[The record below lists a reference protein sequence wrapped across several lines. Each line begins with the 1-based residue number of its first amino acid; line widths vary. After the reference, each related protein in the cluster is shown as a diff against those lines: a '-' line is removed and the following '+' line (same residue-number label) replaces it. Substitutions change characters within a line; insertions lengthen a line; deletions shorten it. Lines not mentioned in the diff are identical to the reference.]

1 MQISLRL
8 PALALAALVAA
19 HPITAQQDKSKPWD
33 AMDYGPCL
41 ATSLECFTPDNVA
54 LKGRAVFLGDDAGV
68 IFDTELLRVATAW
81 AGGQL
86 ELRGTPFDGGHGP
99 IPRTRGREVLS
110 TPVAPGWAKDGSFDD
125 PREIPFGTLPKDHGR
140 FLGLYYHG
148 DDVVLRYDVGG
159 REVHEGFEPL
169 RAGNDVT
176 IGLYRNL
183 LVGPGAARTAVL
195 ADLPAD
201 GAIEVDAS
209 GGGLP
214 LEVVRW
220 KAREGGE
227 DAPAHITT
235 FLVLAGDAKL
245 ARDGGRVHLE
255 IGASEQAQDVRVAMW
270 TTTEGDGIDEIALDG
285 ETVDLAAMT
294 KGGARRYP
302 ETLKTEGSMGTG
314 DGAFVVDTITV
325 PSSNPWNS
333 RLRFGAFD
341 FVDADTAA
349 LSTWNGDVW
358 LVSGLASEGLG
369 ELTWSRFCTGLHDP
383 LGLKVVDGVIYTH
396 GRDGIYR
403 LHDQNGDGECDYVE
417 TFNND
422 VMITKGFHEFAF
434 DLQTDAE
441 GNFYFA
447 KGGPVNPGGRGFQ
460 QIVPHHGCVVKVSK
474 DGSTLEVVATGVR
487 APNGIGVSPTGVITS
502 GDNQGTWMP
511 ACRLNTTQNGT
522 FWGCTD
528 LAQTD
533 PRPTTYD
540 EPICWMPMS
549 VDNSSGGQVWVP
561 EGTWGPLA
569 GSLLHQSY
577 GQCNVYLVLQQEQAG
592 RVQGGVVRIPADFA
606 SSQMRGRFHGDALYT
621 VGFKGWQ
628 TRAAQDTAF
637 QRVRMQD
644 APLRMPVGME
654 VGDGKIQLTFSD
666 VLDPETAN
674 DPESYEIE
682 IWNYLWCEAYGS
694 PEYKP
699 SEPEKKVREGE
710 KNRDVL
716 TVTGATLGADGKTV
730 TLTVD
735 GLQKVM
741 QTRIAYSVDSADGKI
756 VEGEIHGTIHFLP
769 ETR

>member
-1 MQISLRL
+1 MQISLRIS
-8 PALALAALVAA
+8 ALALAGVAIA
-19 HPITAQQDKSKPWD
+19 SPLQAQNDEAKPWY

-41 ATSLECFTPDNVA
+41 ATTLECFTPDNVA
-54 LKGRAVFLGDDAGV
+54 LKGRAIFLGEDAGV
-68 IFDTELLRVATAW
+68 IFDTELLRVAAVW

-99 IPRTRGREVLS
+99 IPRTRGQEVLS
-110 TPVAPGWAKDGSFDD
+110 TPVAPGWAKDGSFAD

-140 FLGLYYHG
+140 FTGLHYHG
-148 DDVVLRYDVGG
+148 DDVVLRYEVQG
-159 REVHEGFEPL
+159 REVLEGFEAL
-169 RAGNDVT
+169 RSGDET
-176 IGLYRNL
+176 IGIYRNL
-183 LVGPGAARTAVL
+183 HVGPGAAQTAVL
-195 ADLPAD
+195 ADLPED
-201 GAIEVDAS
+201 GDIQVEAA

-220 KAREGGE
+220 KARSGGE
-227 DAPAHITT
+227 NAPVHLTT
-235 FLVLAGDAKL
+235 FLVLSDNAKL

-255 IGASEQAQDVRVAMW
+255 VGASEQAQDIRVAIW
-270 TTTEGDGIDEIALDG
+270 TTTEGDGLEEISIDG
-285 ETVDLAAMT
+285 ETVDLVART
-294 KGGARRYP
+294 QGGARRYP
-302 ETLKTEGSMGTG
+302 ETLTTKGSVGSG
-314 DGAFVVDTITV
+314 DGPFVVDTITV
-325 PSSNPWNS
+325 PDANPWNS

-341 FVDADTAA
+341 FVDDNTAA

-358 LVSGLASEGLG
+358 LVSGLASDLG

-396 GRDGIYR
+396 GRDGLYR

-460 QIVPHHGCVVKVSK
+460 QIVPHHGCVMKVSK

-528 LAQTD
+528 LAQSAT
-533 PRPTTYD
+533 PPSAYD

-561 EGTWGPLA
+561 EGTWGPLG

-577 GQCNVYLVLQQEQAG
+577 GQCNVYLVLQQEQGG

-637 QRVRMQD
+637 QRVRMQK
-644 APLRMPVGME
+644 APLRMPIGME
-654 VGDGKIQLTFSD
+654 VTKGAIQLTFAEA
-666 VLDPETAN
+666 LDPETAN
-674 DPESYEIE
+674 DPESYEVE

-716 TVTGATLGADGKTV
+716 TVTSAKLGADGRTV
-730 TLTVD
+730 TLQVE
-735 GLQKVM
+735 GLQNVM
-741 QTRIAYSVDSADGKI
+741 QTRVAYSVDAADGAI
-756 VEGEIHGTIHFLP
+756 VEGEVHGTIHFLP